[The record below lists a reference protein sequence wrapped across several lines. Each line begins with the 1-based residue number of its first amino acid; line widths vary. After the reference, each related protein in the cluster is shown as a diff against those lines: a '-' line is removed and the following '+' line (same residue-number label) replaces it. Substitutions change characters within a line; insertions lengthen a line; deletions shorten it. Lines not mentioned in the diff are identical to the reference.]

1 MRTSSPCARDSIASI
16 GISDSQVVAH
26 QDVMIGLV
34 IMLPTSAAFHP
45 SAALPLRHS
54 LLPQLAITS
63 CISDDDDKPL
73 PLETSSDLFA
83 SLRARQSALDK
94 NLEARWKKAE
104 CKSQVGLVL
113 ENWIRR
119 ISLDWPRCAVG
130 SAEGS
135 VYVADLT
142 SGEVLTKAFRV
153 HPARVP
159 GPAAERDMQMLHGDY
174 DGGGLTALAMRGD
187 RVVSAG
193 RDGNCQLWRVEEEEL
208 ASVSELSTGAAIVSA
223 IELSGGAIWCASL
236 DGHLRKFDDDA
247 DVGSCACSLDL
258 TVGAPCLS
266 LAVCEEASLVAVGT
280 SEGAVELFSASDGA
294 HRGTWRPL
302 EGSAARSVAI
312 ASVKGERCVITGGM
326 DGAMHLRYLA
336 SGDVGLGFDESQQG
350 EPMLPSHQGPCV
362 ALTPLDGVRDGGLL
376 VSGAHDGTLRVWD
389 LADGR
394 VDGIPSASGP
404 KCLYGL
410 GGYKVW
416 LGSVCSDGLRL
427 VSDGRDNALVVHD
440 FGEETSSDIASL

>member
-1 MRTSSPCARDSIASI
+1 
-16 GISDSQVVAH
+16 
-26 QDVMIGLV
+26 
-34 IMLPTSAAFHP
+34 
-45 SAALPLRHS
+45 
-54 LLPQLAITS
+54 
-63 CISDDDDKPL
+63 
-73 PLETSSDLFA
+73 
-83 SLRARQSALDK
+83 
-94 NLEARWKKAE
+94 
-104 CKSQVGLVL
+104 
-113 ENWIRR
+113 
-119 ISLDWPRCAVG
+119 
-130 SAEGS
+130 
-135 VYVADLT
+135 
-142 SGEVLTKAFRV
+142 
-153 HPARVP
+153 
-159 GPAAERDMQMLHGDY
+159 MQMLHGDY

-326 DGAMHLRYLA
+326 DGAMHLRYA

-376 VSGAHDGTLRVWD
+376 VSGAHDGTLQCGTWPTVE
-389 LADGR
+389 LTASPAPVG
-394 VDGIPSASGP
+394 PSACTAWADTRCGWDP
-404 KCLYGL
+404 CAATAY
-410 GGYKVW
+410 
-416 LGSVCSDGLRL
+416 D
-427 VSDGRDNALVVHD
+427 
-440 FGEETSSDIASL
+440 SLAMGATMLS